1 MIKYYT
7 WTTCKTCYERSKLYQ
22 QAKQY
27 AEGTGAEF
35 AIELLGTTNDY
46 QRYVHN
52 IKPLRSR
59 RGVPFVWDEK
69 LNQEIILN
77 GAETKGRLGKMVSGE
92 EQEAQKPTVP
102 RPRRK
107 RTAKAQQPDA

>member
-7 WTTCKTCYERSKLYQ
+7 WTTCKACYERSKLYQ

-27 AEGTGAEF
+27 AESLNAEF
-35 AIELLGTTNDY
+35 AIELLGTTGDY
-46 QRYVHN
+46 QRYVRE
-52 IKPLRSR
+52 IKPLRKR

-69 LNQEIILN
+69 LNQEIIFN
-77 GAETKGRLGKMVSGE
+77 GAEDESRLGTVVRAEK
-92 EQEAQKPTVP
+92 QEAEKPSVP